1 VKPVKA
7 GNKLISS
14 NEMMPLVYC
23 ATVAYGIIV
32 GPKMLVEFGREAS
45 PLLSA
50 LGLGLAVGVIILS
63 VKMAQRF
70 PHLTAFQWIIRLL
83 GPLGYVPAVTLLLY
97 LLALQSVH
105 AYNFAVLL
113 QMLFLDRTPLPV
125 IIVGGMAAA
134 FYGVHLGIEA
144 LSRFFRIIV
153 YLEYLVLVPLLL
165 LGPSSFTWTHFMPFY
180 PLDTRTWLLG
190 PLVALGSYLGYA
202 HAPLGLLPYVRDHER
217 ALRPSLVGLALAGL
231 IITGATTV
239 TLGVFGPETV
249 RLTAYPTFEY
259 SQVLRMPQPLMFLS
273 RYSLFFGIVWVVA
286 IMKLAML
293 DMFISAIGVQQIVG
307 VRNFKV
313 ALAGVTLVVAVGA
326 MLIPNPRVGEQLV
339 VNVALLGVALSLG
352 LLPLLGLL
360 VVLLRRRAD
369 KVAQS
374 T

>member
-1 VKPVKA
+1 MKPVKA

-14 NEMMPLVYC
+14 SEMMPLIYC

-50 LGLGLAVGVIILS
+50 LGFGLAVGLITLS

-83 GPLGYVPAVTLLLY
+83 GPLGYLPAVLLLLY
-97 LLALQSVH
+97 VLALLVVH

-125 IIVGGMAAA
+125 IILAGMAAA

-153 YLEYLVLVPLLL
+153 YLEYAVLIPLLL

-180 PLDTRTWLLG
+180 PLDARTWLLG
-190 PLVALGSYLGYA
+190 PLVALGSYMGYS
-202 HAPLGLLPYVRDHER
+202 HAPLGLLPYIRDHER
-217 ALRPSLVGLALAGL
+217 ALRPSLVGLALGGL
-231 IITGATTV
+231 IVTGATTV
-239 TLGVFGPETV
+239 TLGVFGPEV
-249 RLTAYPTFEY
+249 IRLTAYPIFEY
-259 SQVLRMPQPLMFLS
+259 SQVLRMAQPLTFLS
-273 RYSLFFGIVWVVA
+273 RYSLFFGVVWVVA
-286 IMKLAML
+286 VAKLTML
-293 DMFISAIGVQQIVG
+293 NMFLCTIGVEQIFG
-307 VRNFKV
+307 VRSYKV
-313 ALAGVTLVVAVGA
+313 ALAGVTLVVAVGT

-339 VNVALLGVALSLG
+339 VNVALLGVALSLV

-374 T
+374 S